1 MSQFVFSKMKEV
13 VHEIDEAEELEKVEN
28 VEEKM
33 DCMEIQEPF
42 QLEPVVQAESIGTEI
57 KDPHVV
63 EESLEDFVRTIPSAF
78 LDDYY
83 NILNHDIIPEDM
95 TNEEKRMAILHLSK
109 ECFHDGAVGFLKE
122 CQVAEFAEVS
132 IFYTLFILI
141 LISFI
146 LYPSLISLHL
156 FL

>member
-1 MSQFVFSKMKEV
+1 MSQFAFSTMKEV
-13 VHEIDEAEELEKVEN
+13 VHEINEADELEKLEN
-28 VEEKM
+28 VKEKM

-63 EESLEDFVRTIPSAF
+63 EESLEDFVRTIPSVT

-83 NILNHDIIPEDM
+83 NILNQDIIPEDK
-95 TNEEKRMAILHLSK
+95 TDEEKRMAILQLSK
-109 ECFHDGAVGFLKE
+109 DCFHDGALGFLKE
-122 CQVAEFAEVS
+122 CQVPEFAEVS
-132 IFYTLFILI
+132 ILHTLFILI

-146 LYPSLISLHL
+146 LYPSLISLYL

>member
-1 MSQFVFSKMKEV
+1 MSQFVLSKMKEV
-13 VHEIDEAEELEKVEN
+13 VHEIDEAEELEKVEDI
-28 VEEKM
+28 EEKM

-83 NILNHDIIPEDM
+83 NILNHDIITEELTDED
-95 TNEEKRMAILHLSK
+95 KRMAILQLSK
-109 ECFHDGAVGFLKE
+109 ECFHDGALGFLKE
-122 CQVAEFAEVS
+122 CQVPEFAEVS
-132 IFYTLFILI
+132 ILYTSLILI

>member
-13 VHEIDEAEELEKVEN
+13 VHEIDEAEELEKVEDI
-28 VEEKM
+28 EEKM

-83 NILNHDIIPEDM
+83 NILNHDIIPEEM
-95 TNEEKRMAILHLSK
+95 TIEEKRMAILRLSK
-109 ECFHDGAVGFLKE
+109 ECFQDGAVGFLKE
-122 CQVAEFAEVS
+122 CQVPEFAEVS
-132 IFYTLFILI
+132 ILHTLFIFI

-146 LYPSLISLHL
+146 LYPSLISLYL

>member
-13 VHEIDEAEELEKVEN
+13 VHEIDEAEELEKVET
-28 VEEKM
+28 VQEKM

-95 TNEEKRMAILHLSK
+95 TNEEKRMAILQLSK
-109 ECFHDGAVGFLKE
+109 DCFHDGALGFLKE
-122 CQVAEFAEVS
+122 CQVPEVS
-132 IFYTLFILI
+132 ILHTLFILI